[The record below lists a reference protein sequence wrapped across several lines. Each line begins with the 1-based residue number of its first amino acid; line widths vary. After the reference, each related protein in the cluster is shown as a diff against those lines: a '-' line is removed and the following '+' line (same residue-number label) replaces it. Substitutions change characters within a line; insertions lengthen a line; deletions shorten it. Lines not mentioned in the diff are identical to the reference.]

1 MKIKTRNL
9 DYLGADQ
16 STAFI
21 KDGDFGNSTRELELS
36 DLAWEDSIYV
46 ATWEGGELSN
56 NLIIPRKKLEK
67 FLKQARKN
75 ARAYQEALPAVS
87 EQLAELP
94 IGTRFTTAFGERYIK
109 VAEDYYIETDE
120 KLMVNARKLD
130 LGFLNAADF
139 DDDEGGSR
147 KITVVDD

>member
-1 MKIKTRNL
+1 MKIKTEHKEWL
-9 DYLGADQ
+9 KASQ
-16 STAFI
+16 SNAFI
-21 KDGDFGNSTRELELS
+21 KDDDEHRELEVR
-36 DLAWEDSIYV
+36 DLAWEDGIYL
-46 ATWEGGELSN
+46 AIYEDDRMDIN
-56 NLIIPRKKLEK
+56 IIVPRKKLEK

-94 IGTRFTTAFGERYIK
+94 IGTRFTVGEDGAEFIK
-109 VAEDYYIETDE
+109 VGKDYYIETDE

-139 DDDEGGSR
+139 DDDEGESR